1 MDPVYLKVIGVTLLL
16 TTPITPIQ
24 PTCLLEGHIPTKNPT
39 DLQNLGLQKKMNIHV
54 QLTFITKV
62 IITNLLLIILGIKIT
77 SYTVQQII
85 THNYCF
91 AGNQGNHQ
99 NFDP

>member
-16 TTPITPIQ
+16 TIPITPIQ
-24 PTCLLEGHIPTKNPT
+24 PTCLLGGHIPT

-62 IITNLLLIILGIKIT
+62 IN
-77 SYTVQQII
+77 
-85 THNYCF
+85 
-91 AGNQGNHQ
+91 
-99 NFDP
+99 